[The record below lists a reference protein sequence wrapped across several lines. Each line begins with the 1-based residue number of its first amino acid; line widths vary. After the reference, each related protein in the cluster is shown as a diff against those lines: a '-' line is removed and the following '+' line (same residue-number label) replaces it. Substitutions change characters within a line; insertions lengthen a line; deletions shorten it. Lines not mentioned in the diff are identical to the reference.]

1 MKEIALFKRDGK
13 VENMDVVM
21 RSFGVLLNLLKNG
34 EYRIAIEAVRHQRSL
49 PQNRLLW
56 LWLTFIEEQ
65 TGQDKED
72 LKDFF
77 ASMFLARE
85 IEINGKT
92 ERIVVGTSRLKKDEM
107 TEFLEKIS
115 LWCAENLGITLPS
128 PDDLRMMGYE

>member
-1 MKEIALFKRDGK
+1 MKEVEFIKKDGK
-13 VENMDVVM
+13 IVNPEEVSKSLSVI
-21 RSFGVLLNLLKNG
+21 LNLLKNG
-34 EYRIAIEAVRHQRSL
+34 EYRVVFEPIKHQRSL

-77 ASMFLARE
+77 ASLFLTKE
-85 IEINGKT
+85 IEMNGRI
-92 ERIVVGTSRLKKDEM
+92 ERIVLGTSRLKKDEM
-107 TEFLEKIS
+107 TEFLDKMS

-128 PDDLRMMGYE
+128 PEDLRLLGYE

>member
-1 MKEIALFKRDGK
+1 MKAVEFIKKDGK
-13 VENMDVVM
+13 IVNPEEVSKSLSVI
-21 RSFGVLLNLLKNG
+21 LNLLKNG
-34 EYRIAIEAVRHQRSL
+34 EYRVVFEPIKHQRSL

-77 ASMFLARE
+77 ASLFLTKE
-85 IEINGKT
+85 IEMNGRI
-92 ERIVVGTSRLKKDEM
+92 ERIVLGTSRLKKDEM
-107 TEFLEKIS
+107 TEFLDKMS

-128 PDDLRMMGYE
+128 PEDLRLLGYE